1 MAAID
6 LYVSVSGDRNILRN
20 LDRMPVQIQEIV
32 AKKMDKLAYDLADQV
47 HANIAARLQRKTG
60 QLENAVGYEV
70 INSDGRVMARVF
82 VDGTKAPY
90 AAAQEGGATIP
101 PHMIYPKNA
110 RVLSWMTPMGE
121 RAFAMRVS
129 HPGAV
134 LAPQHFLRDA
144 YRQRGPKISRE
155 IKKAI
160 VDSIRQR
167 MRNGS

>member
-1 MAAID
+1 MAAVD
-6 LYVSVSGDRNILRN
+6 LYVSISGDRNIIRN
-20 LDRMPVQIQEIV
+20 LDLMPVQIQEIV
-32 AKKMDKLAYDLADQV
+32 SKKMESLAYDVADEV

-60 QLENAVGYEV
+60 KLENAVGYEV
-70 INSDGRVMARVF
+70 ITSDGKVMARVF

-110 RVLSWMTPMGE
+110 RALSWITPMGE

-144 YRQRGPKISRE
+144 YRKMGPKVSRE
-155 IKKAI
+155 IKKA
-160 VDSIRQR
+160 VVEGIRQR
-167 MRNGS
+167 MRNPS